1 MDKEKE
7 DLKVELLDERDAYE
21 IVNIYKAVWSSA
33 ERYPP
38 EWRMYRQ
45 YTKEQVLS
53 DMKEGYYYFGVRK
66 DGRLIGCYKALIT
79 EKGCF
84 GEQQAVLPEYRN
96 TGAAQAMYEQFIN
109 FAKEKGCK
117 RNYVNVLADDLVCD
131 RILKKYD
138 FEKWGEPYEQTK
150 GMLVQMY
157 ERKVNRKETKDEI
170 IGILIKKFDPNPDE
184 IFVDIGC
191 GSGKVSLSMSKYFS
205 RVYSVDLDKIAIK
218 NLNKIKMDNMQLFCM
233 DGAKFLEEYDYD
245 KVFIGGTKDY
255 ERMIDAAS
263 DKAKKIIFN
272 AARLSVASKI
282 VDKME
287 DKGIFDEILMI
298 NISRSYSL
306 AEDIAFH
313 PINPIFM
320 IIGSKKC

>member
-1 MDKEKE
+1 MHNEED
-7 DLKVELLDERDAYE
+7 DLKVELLDEKDVDE
-21 IVNIYKAVWSSA
+21 IVNVYKAVWSTA
-33 ERYPP
+33 EKYPL

-45 YTKEQVLS
+45 YTREQVLS
-53 DMKEGYYYFGVRK
+53 DFKEGYYYFGVRK
-66 DGRLIGCYKALIT
+66 DGRLIGCYKAIIT

-117 RNYVNVLADDLVCD
+117 RNYVNVLANDTVCE

-138 FEKWGEPYEQTK
+138 FKRWGEPYEQIK

-157 ERKVNRKETKDEI
+157 ERKVDGKETKDEI
-170 IGILIKKFDPNPDE
+170 IGILIKKFDPNRDE

-191 GSGKVSLSMSKYFS
+191 GSGKVSLSMSKYFNK
-205 RVYSVDLDKIAIK
+205 VYSVDLDKIAIK
-218 NLNKIKMDNMQLFCM
+218 NLDKIKMDNMELFNM
-233 DGAKFLEEYDYD
+233 DGAEFLEEYDYD
-245 KVFIGGTKDY
+245 KVFVGGTKYYDK
-255 ERMIDAAS
+255 IINAAA

-272 AARLSVASKI
+272 AARLGVASKI
-282 VDKME
+282 VDKMN
-287 DKGIFDEILMI
+287 DKEIFDEILMI
-298 NISRSYSL
+298 NISKSYSL

-320 IIGSKKC
+320 IIGSRKC

>member
-1 MDKEKE
+1 MYDDIE
-7 DLKVELLDERDAYE
+7 DLKVELLNEKDADE
-21 IVNIYKAVWSSA
+21 IVYVYKSVWSTA
-33 ERYPP
+33 ERYPL

-45 YTKEQVLS
+45 YTREQVLS
-53 DMKEGYYYFGVRK
+53 DMREGYYYFGVRK
-66 DGRLIGCYKALIT
+66 DGKLIGCYKAIIT

-117 RNYVNVLADDLVCD
+117 RNYVNVLANDPVCD

-138 FEKWGEPYEQTK
+138 FERWGEPYEQTK

-157 ERKVNRKETKDEI
+157 ERKVNKKETKDEI
-170 IGILIKKFDPNPDE
+170 IGILINKFDPIPNE
-184 IFVDIGC
+184 VFVDIGC
-191 GSGKVSLSMSKYFS
+191 GSGKVSLSMSKYFNK
-205 RVYSVDLDKIAIK
+205 VYSVDLDKTAIK
-218 NLNKIKMDNMQLFCM
+218 DLDKIKTDNMELLCM
-233 DGAKFLEEYDYD
+233 DGIKFLEEYDYD
-245 KVFIGGTKDY
+245 KVFVGGTKNY
-255 ERMIDAAS
+255 EKMIDAAA

-272 AARLSVASKI
+272 VARLGVASRI
-282 VDKME
+282 VDKMNE
-287 DKGIFDEILMI
+287 KGVFDEILMI
-298 NISRSYSL
+298 NISKSYSL
-306 AEDIAFH
+306 VEDIAFH